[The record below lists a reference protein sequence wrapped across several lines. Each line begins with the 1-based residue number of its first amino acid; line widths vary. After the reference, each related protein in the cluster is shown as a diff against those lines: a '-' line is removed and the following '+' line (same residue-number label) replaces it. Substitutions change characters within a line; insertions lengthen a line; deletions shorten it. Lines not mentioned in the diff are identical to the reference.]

1 MRRHSY
7 QKTARE
13 IGSNFELPF
22 RSLLN
27 ALARCHHEDS
37 TRRILL
43 SSGRDS
49 LYWILKSLNIK
60 PNDIALLPSYLCVEV
75 LKPFQD
81 LEVPVKFYSIDH
93 SMHVDMDDLT
103 SKLTSDV
110 KILLFINYW
119 GFPLHLPSSHL
130 KNIPLNTIVVE
141 DNTHSILSSCI
152 QEKISSQIRFA
163 SYRKML
169 PVIDGAEVT
178 WDQELDAH
186 LIPSQLN
193 PSMLHHMS
201 IWIRIIASVLKSAWL
216 RSPKL
221 YPKTTFRGLFYLSEH
236 LTSRYQKPVGMSH
249 ISKRIYKS
257 LNVSEIISARR
268 DNFETLLRELN
279 GVDKVRPLYNHLPS
293 NVCPMGFPILV
304 EARDCLIQH
313 LIRKRIYTPVHWSI
327 PPEISKQNFR
337 ESWEISDSILT
348 LPIDHR
354 YSYHDMFR
362 MASEIKKFF
371 KDG

>member
-1 MRRHSY
+1 MGRHSY
-7 QKTARE
+7 LKTVRE

-22 RSLLN
+22 KSLLN
-27 ALARCHHEDS
+27 ALARNQHEDG

-60 PNDIALLPSYLCVEV
+60 PRDIALLPSYLCVEV

-81 LEVPVKFYSIDH
+81 LNVTVKFYSIDH
-93 SMHVDMDDLT
+93 SMNVDMDDLIG
-103 SKLTSDV
+103 KLTSDV

-119 GFPLHLPSSHL
+119 GFPLNLPSLHQ
-130 KNIPLNTIVVE
+130 KHIPTNTIVVE
-141 DNTHSILSSCI
+141 DNTHSILSSYI
-152 QEKISSQIRFA
+152 EEQTGRQIRFA

-178 WDQELDAH
+178 WDQDLDTH
-186 LIPSQLN
+186 LIPTPLK
-193 PSMLHHMS
+193 PSLLHHMS
-201 IWIRIIASVLKSAWL
+201 IWIRIIASVLKSIWL

-236 LTSRYQKPVGMSH
+236 LTSRYSKPVGMSH

-257 LNVSEIISARR
+257 LNFPEIISTRR
-268 DNFETLLRELN
+268 TNFETLLRELD
-279 GVDKVRPLYNHLPS
+279 GIDKVKPVYNHLPS

-304 EARDCLIQH
+304 ETRDRLVQH
-313 LIRKRIYTPVHWSI
+313 LIQERIYTPVHWAI
-327 PPEISKQNFR
+327 PTEISKQNFH
-337 ESWEISDSILT
+337 ESWAVSDAILT
-348 LPIDHR
+348 LPIDQR
-354 YSYHDMFR
+354 YSHHDMSR
-362 MASEIKKFF
+362 MASEIKNFF